1 MALVD
6 DVKLA
11 LRVDGTDLN
20 AELTDLIAA
29 AKADLELSGVAEAKV
44 IDTDMLIKR
53 AVISYCKANFGYED
67 PNYSAKFQASY
78 DSLKNHLVMSGEY
91 SAYDA
96 DSEVV

>member
-1 MALVD
+1 MALID

-67 PNYSAKFQASY
+67 PNYAEKFQQSY
-78 DSLKNHLVMSGEY
+78 DSLKNHLVMSRDY

-96 DSEVV
+96 DEVV